1 MADPRELA
9 ALAELL
15 KRPQVE
21 GGEYG
26 MPYMPPLPPRDPGS
40 IENIKRPGEYTQPI
54 AEMTGPPLIGPGG
67 NLAKMLMK
75 GAGLGAA
82 GAIVATPSEAG
93 DGSELDPR
101 LAKVKELD
109 QKIAAG
115 SAKLEAMAKVNFQ
128 SKQARDNASQP
139 ILGEIDAARTLK
151 TQLEGELMAEANR
164 KSAAG
169 KPFRERYP
177 EIAGSMPGIGLGL
190 AAALPF
196 SIATKRNASS
206 FFPSSPEG
214 QVRGAIARNQSARKL
229 GNADQVAITKQELA
243 NHVDA
248 APTLSKELMKAGA
261 AGASGG
267 ALAAESSMFP
277 DQYDAFNLPEGKMK
291 NEARDRAL
299 SIGNYA
305 ERGIIGALTGLSGYE
320 AGSFLTPYRGA
331 NMSLAKSLKDADFK
345 PASTPIPGTAVE
357 EATKVVFKGK
367 DKNGRK
373 YYKDEAGLW
382 ASPPKKA
389 GE

>member
-9 ALAELL
+9 ALAELMR
-15 KRPQVE
+15 RPQVE
-21 GGEYG
+21 GGDYG
-26 MPYMPPLPPRDPGS
+26 MPYMPPLPPRDPGA

-54 AEMTGPPLIGPGG
+54 AEMAGPPIVGG
-67 NLAKMLMK
+67 ARLGRMLMK
-75 GAGLGAA
+75 GAGLGGA

-101 LAKVKELD
+101 LAKVKEID
-109 QKIAAG
+109 QQIAAHR
-115 SAKLEAMAKVNFQ
+115 AKLEAMAKTNFQ
-128 SKQARDNASQP
+128 SKTARENAAKP
-139 ILGEIDAARTLK
+139 LLDEIERASTLK

-177 EIAGSMPGIGLGL
+177 EVAGALPGVGLGL

-196 SIATKRNASS
+196 AIATKRNASS

-214 QVRGAIARNQSARKL
+214 QVRGAIARNQSARQT
-229 GNADQVAITKQELA
+229 GDAAQVAITKQELA

-277 DQYDAFNLPEGKMK
+277 DQYDAFNLPEGKLK

-305 ERGIIGALTGLSGYE
+305 ERGVIGAITGLSGYE

-331 NMSLAKSLKDADFK
+331 NMSLAKSLKDAPFT
-345 PASTPIPGTAVE
+345 PAGGPAAPPAAAGHH
-357 EATKVVFKGK
+357 VFQPR
-367 DKNGRK
+367 KNGQF
-373 YYKDEAGLW
+373 AG
-382 ASPPKKA
+382 PPQYPPGHPLHQPKP
-389 GE
+389 